1 MPIFNANSKLDNST
15 ILIKKNDIQQRLTNP
30 FYQKI
35 RLIDVFLIGPG
46 MIYISLLHKK
56 DLILSTAFFLTG
68 ISTILF
74 NGKNYLDIKKAQKT
88 NNHE

>member
-1 MPIFNANSKLDNST
+1 MPIFNAHSKLANST
-15 ILIKKNDIQQRLTNP
+15 VLIKKTDIQQRLTNP

-46 MIYISLLHKK
+46 MIYISFIHKK
-56 DLILSTAFFLTG
+56 DIILSTGFLVTG

-74 NGKNYLDIKKAQKT
+74 NGKNYLDIEKAKQKQQP
-88 NNHE
+88 